1 MTKTIK
7 VVCSVLACL
16 LLVLG
21 LASCSTQKKWEK
33 YAEDIRVAE
42 AKGEALSYADVLGEL
57 GTPTVNLTF
66 SFGGSGESGDAT
78 WYEGCENDDEL
89 EAKLEAGEEV
99 LYIHVRFSGGK
110 AVDAETGIAKK

>member
-57 GTPTVNLTF
+57 GNPTVNLTF
-66 SFGGSGESGDAT
+66 SFGGSGESGSAT
-78 WYEGCENDDEL
+78 WYEGCGTYEDL
-89 EAKLEAGEEV
+89 QAKVDAGEEV
-99 LYIHVRFSGGK
+99 LYIKVTFSGGK
-110 AVDAETGIAKK
+110 AIDAVTGVEK